1 MNEKRIISPK
11 LDICSVKNTDF
22 EPLPHFWAYAKC
34 THSLKR
40 YDPGC
45 AKYRMIYGE
54 KFIRLRR
61 FKDPRTGERR
71 RTVEVEI

>member
-1 MNEKRIISPK
+1 MIVSPTQ
-11 LDICSVKNTDF
+11 LTTYSQGNTDI
-22 EPLPHFWAYAKC
+22 EPLPYFWSYAKC

-61 FKDPRTGERR
+61 YKDPRTGERR
-71 RTVEVEI
+71 KTVEVEI